1 MPHIV
6 PFVLEDVIFAGESV
20 QLQCHVSKGDL
31 PLQITWNFHGKELSS
46 HSGIHTMKA
55 GDRTSLL
62 SIASVTSLHSGD
74 YTCTAANKAG
84 VATHLTTIN
93 VNGSL

>member
-6 PFVLEDVIFAGESV
+6 PFYLDDVIYSGESV

-31 PLQITWNFHGKELSS
+31 PLHISWNFHGQELSS
-46 HSGIHTMKA
+46 HLGITTMRA

-62 SIASVTSLHSGD
+62 SISSVTSRHSGNF
-74 YTCTAANKAG
+74 TCIATNKAG
-84 VATHLTTIN
+84 VATHVATLN
-93 VNGSL
+93 VKGR